1 MVRNDRL
8 KKTGESTK
16 LIAEF
21 VEERRR
27 AKSLTQKQIAS
38 ALGEKT
44 SQSYVSVRLR
54 GKAAWTMDDL
64 DAIAPLI
71 DFDNAIELIGNLARK
86 RAAEENGP
94 GLLARQFVA
103 IMDGTTSFRLLMGHP
118 LPFRSPDFPMTH
130 QSIRALPP
138 IREARVLFLVHV
150 RLNPRLYPMKS
161 VSGSFW
167 RNYVGATCPWRR
179 TRIRISSR
187 KWKAVTAA
195 SDDCLPWA

>member
-86 RAAEENGP
+86 RAAEENEP

-103 IMDGTTSFRLLMGHP
+103 IMDGDNVVQIIDGPSSSIPVSGLPHDTSV
-118 LPFRSPDFPMTH
+118 DT
-130 QSIRALPP
+130 ALPP
-138 IREARVLFLVHV
+138 IREARALFLVHV

-167 RNYVGATCPWRR
+167 RNYVGATCP
-179 TRIRISSR
+179 
-187 KWKAVTAA
+187 
-195 SDDCLPWA
+195 

>member
-16 LIAEF
+16 LIAGF

-103 IMDGTTSFRLLMGHP
+103 IMDGDNVVQIIDGPS
-118 LPFRSPDFPMTH
+118 S
-130 QSIRALPP
+130 SIP
-138 IREARVLFLVHV
+138 
-150 RLNPRLYPMKS
+150 
-161 VSGSFW
+161 VSGLPHDTSVDTGVTSDK
-167 RNYVGATCPWRR
+167 RGTVPVPRARSVKPSSLSDEERKRIVLEKLRR
-179 TRIRISSR
+179 GDVSL
-187 KWKAVTAA
+187 AA
-195 SDDCLPWA
+195 NKDPHKLAEMEGGDGR

>member
-86 RAAEENGP
+86 RATEENEP

-103 IMDGTTSFRLLMGHP
+103 IMDG
-118 LPFRSPDFPMTH
+118 DN
-130 QSIRALPP
+130 
-138 IREARVLFLVHV
+138 VV
-150 RLNPRLYPMKS
+150 
-161 VSGSFW
+161 
-167 RNYVGATCPWRR
+167 
-179 TRIRISSR
+179 
-187 KWKAVTAA
+187 
-195 SDDCLPWA
+195 

>member
-103 IMDGTTSFRLLMGHP
+103 IMDGDNVVQIIDGPS
-118 LPFRSPDFPMTH
+118 S
-130 QSIRALPP
+130 SIP
-138 IREARVLFLVHV
+138 
-150 RLNPRLYPMKS
+150 
-161 VSGSFW
+161 VSGLPHDTSVDTGVTSDK
-167 RNYVGATCPWRR
+167 RGTEERKRIVLEKLRR
-179 TRIRISSR
+179 GDVSL
-187 KWKAVTAA
+187 AA
-195 SDDCLPWA
+195 NKDPHKLAEMEGGDGR

>member
-86 RAAEENGP
+86 RATEENEP

-103 IMDGTTSFRLLMGHP
+103 IMDGDNVVQIIDGPSSSIPVSGLPHDTSVDTGVTSDKRGTVPVPHA
-118 LPFRSPDFPMTH
+118 RSVKPSSLSD
-130 QSIRALPP
+130 
-138 IREARVLFLVHV
+138 E
-150 RLNPRLYPMKS
+150 S
-161 VSGSFW
+161 VSVSFW
-167 RNYVGATCPWRR
+167 RNYVGVTCPWRR

-195 SDDCLPWA
+195 

>member
-86 RAAEENGP
+86 RAAVGKR
-94 GLLARQFVA
+94 ARAACPSV
-103 IMDGTTSFRLLMGHP
+103 
-118 LPFRSPDFPMTH
+118 RSH
-130 QSIRALPP
+130 HGWGQ
-138 IREARVLFLVHV
+138 
-150 RLNPRLYPMKS
+150 
-161 VSGSFW
+161 
-167 RNYVGATCPWRR
+167 RR
-179 TRIRISSR
+179 
-187 KWKAVTAA
+187 
-195 SDDCLPWA
+195 SDY

>member
-54 GKAAWTMDDL
+54 GKLHGRWMTLMPLHLSLILTM
-64 DAIAPLI
+64 PS
-71 DFDNAIELIGNLARK
+71 N
-86 RAAEENGP
+86 
-94 GLLARQFVA
+94 
-103 IMDGTTSFRLLMGHP
+103 
-118 LPFRSPDFPMTH
+118 
-130 QSIRALPP
+130 
-138 IREARVLFLVHV
+138 
-150 RLNPRLYPMKS
+150 
-161 VSGSFW
+161 
-167 RNYVGATCPWRR
+167 
-179 TRIRISSR
+179 
-187 KWKAVTAA
+187 
-195 SDDCLPWA
+195 

>member
-54 GKAAWTMDDL
+54 GKAAWTMGDL
-64 DAIAPLI
+64 DEIFSPQTRY
-71 DFDNAIELIGNLARK
+71 FNAGLGRIE
-86 RAAEENGP
+86 
-94 GLLARQFVA
+94 FCV
-103 IMDGTTSFRLLMGHP
+103 
-118 LPFRSPDFPMTH
+118 
-130 QSIRALPP
+130 
-138 IREARVLFLVHV
+138 
-150 RLNPRLYPMKS
+150 
-161 VSGSFW
+161 W
-167 RNYVGATCPWRR
+167 
-179 TRIRISSR
+179 
-187 KWKAVTAA
+187 
-195 SDDCLPWA
+195 